1 MDLKFL
7 SLSLMVVVEKV
18 SGLTLLLLG
27 CGAQNS
33 WWVASFPL
41 YHYRPLTSQDGTGLA
56 DGHHTYIR
64 AVLFLQIMCLMLL
77 RVPVHS
83 C

>member
-1 MDLKFL
+1 
-7 SLSLMVVVEKV
+7 MVVVEKV

-27 CGAQNS
+27 PRNS
-33 WWVASFPL
+33 WWVGSFPF
-41 YHYRPLTSQDGTGLA
+41 YHYRLLTSQDGTGLL

-64 AVLFLQIMCLMLL
+64 AVL
-77 RVPVHS
+77 VPSDHVLDAVEGAVHS